1 MNIVQPLYD
10 KYFDAYKENYD
21 SEKVTD
27 EEKRGR
33 DYNQFKIIDN
43 RDQGPKSTK
52 KEKTGTIKTNKIQK
66 PLLVKISKNG
76 FDLLIQDVY
85 NNLNSNEFKTT
96 VDKKT
101 YDLKNAEK
109 FLTRIITQKISYDE
123 TVF

>member
-52 KEKTGTIKTNKIQK
+52 K
-66 PLLVKISKNG
+66 
-76 FDLLIQDVY
+76 
-85 NNLNSNEFKTT
+85 
-96 VDKKT
+96 
-101 YDLKNAEK
+101 
-109 FLTRIITQKISYDE
+109 
-123 TVF
+123 